1 MRRSPHFSA
10 DCIVKITG
18 LPPPLASV
26 AAAPAG
32 SAREPDSPRQR
43 CLGDRR
49 SNQEQVMREEAGR
62 KVETS
67 VEARA
72 GFLDRPVLAVLCASL
87 ALIVVAFG
95 ALWLF
100 GT

>member
-1 MRRSPHFSA
+1 LTISRIYR
-10 DCIVKITG
+10 ITRAVRQRLHHAG
-18 LPPPLASV
+18 VMLRAGTR
-26 AAAPAG
+26 PAG
-32 SAREPDSPRQR
+32 ATLSPERARH
-43 CLGDRR
+43 
-49 SNQEQVMREEAGR
+49 QEQVMRDEAGR

-87 ALIVVAFG
+87 ALGVVVLG

-100 GT
+100 AT